1 MKTPEQRFYD
11 LIEYDRLN
19 GRVGDIGWALNRASY
34 EDLLHIG
41 NRIASR
47 LDMKLITAAE
57 LEAARYR
64 QENWLLWWSR

>member
-19 GRVGDIGWALNRASY
+19 GRQGDIGWALNRASY

-57 LEAARYR
+57 LESA
-64 QENWLLWWSR
+64 WWSGTE